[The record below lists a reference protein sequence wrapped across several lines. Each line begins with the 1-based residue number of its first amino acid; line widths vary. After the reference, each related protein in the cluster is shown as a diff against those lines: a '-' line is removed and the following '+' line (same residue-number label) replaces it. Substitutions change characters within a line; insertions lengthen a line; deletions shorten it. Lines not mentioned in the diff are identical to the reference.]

1 MSVDNFDNTD
11 SLKCTDF
18 QLSKRRRRYTHYNQS
33 TVGTGNS

>member
-18 QLSKRRRRYTHYNQS
+18 KLSKRRRRYTYNQS
-33 TVGTGNS
+33 TVGTDNS